1 MHRIGQEDQNN
12 FLTDQMSR
20 FWLTSV
26 IRAPGRR
33 QKRHG
38 RLHRR
43 CPPTPGNCDHNA
55 PHSSCRACDRIAGY
69 VSAPLRTYGSHDVFP
84 GTSRTVVWLLGEK
97 CENDH
102 CWKESDGGRRRTWI
116 RLEIDREAPPNGAF
130 ERSLGPLCTFVQ
142 TVPRLFENSNVAN
155 ADMAPE
161 EGTRRRHRA

>member
-1 MHRIGQEDQNN
+1 MRTLFTRFYRREAISRCIGLVRRIKIIFLPTRCRGFGSPGN
-12 FLTDQMSR
+12 FPG
-20 FWLTSV
+20 TSV

-130 ERSLGPLCTFVQ
+130 ERSLGP
-142 TVPRLFENSNVAN
+142 
-155 ADMAPE
+155 
-161 EGTRRRHRA
+161 

>member
-1 MHRIGQEDQNN
+1 MVRIGQEGLNN
-12 FLTDQMSR
+12 FLTDHLLR
-20 FWLTSV
+20 FLLRCV
-26 IRAPGRR
+26 VRAPGSAE
-33 QKRHG
+33 KRHG

-116 RLEIDREAPPNGAF
+116 RLEIDREAPPNDAFVRALPGALTPQPSKNLDIWSV
-130 ERSLGPLCTFVQ
+130 RK
-142 TVPRLFENSNVAN
+142 LFWSS
-155 ADMAPE
+155 
-161 EGTRRRHRA
+161 